1 VRVCNHV
8 YAHVCKTV
16 RHKACKWLYQV
27 SERTCLLPGMRHL
40 DPSVAGPQ
48 HQHPGLDGAGAHV
61 QVRPAQ
67 HTAEGKEGQ

>member
-1 VRVCNHV
+1 
-8 YAHVCKTV
+8 
-16 RHKACKWLYQV
+16 LYQV